1 MHSPPP
7 RRRSRDCGALIWL
20 VVGMLATVRAETWVL
35 TTYNVENYTL
45 ADRMVGGI
53 YQPDYPKPE
62 ESKHALRR
70 TIRELSPDVLLLQ
83 EVGGRS
89 FLNELQRD
97 LLSEGCPYPQADV
110 LEAADPDRR
119 IAWLARVPP
128 MEVRRHTDLTLPYF
142 GKREAVKRGMIELTF
157 ATASGPFTLF
167 VVHLKSRFTDRPDD
181 LNSDVRRGAEATA
194 LRNRILERFPDP
206 SIARFLVLGDFNDS
220 RNSRGVRAFLS
231 RGQTQITHLLPAA
244 DSRGEVWTHRYAK
257 EDSYS
262 RVDHILVSPGLHPWI
277 LEGRARIGDGAHVHE
292 ASDHRPVT
300 VTLRMP

>member
-1 MHSPPP
+1 L
-7 RRRSRDCGALIWL
+7 ALIWL
-20 VVGMLATVRAETWVL
+20 VVGMLAPVRAENWVL

-45 ADRMVGGI
+45 ADRVVGGV

-62 ESKHALRR
+62 ESKDALRK
-70 TIRELSPDVLLLQ
+70 TIRELSPDVLVLQ
-83 EVGGRS
+83 EVGGRE

-97 LLSEGCPYPQADV
+97 LQAEGCLYPQADV

-119 IAWLARVPP
+119 IAWLSRHRPTDI
-128 MEVRRHTDLTLPYF
+128 RRHSDLTLPYF
-142 GKREAVKRGMIELTF
+142 GQREAVKRGMLELTF
-157 ATASGPFTLF
+157 ATSSGPFTVF

-181 LNSDVRRGAEATA
+181 LNSDLRRGAEATA

-206 SIARFLVLGDFNDS
+206 SVARFLVMGDFNDS
-220 RNSRGVRAFLS
+220 RNSRGVRAFLT
-231 RGQTQITHLLPAA
+231 RGQTPITQLLPAA
-244 DSRGEVWTHRYAK
+244 DSRGEVWTHRFAK

-262 RVDHILVSPGLHPWI
+262 RVDHVLVSPGLHPWVFD
-277 LEGRARIGDGAHVHE
+277 GRAQIADGLHITA